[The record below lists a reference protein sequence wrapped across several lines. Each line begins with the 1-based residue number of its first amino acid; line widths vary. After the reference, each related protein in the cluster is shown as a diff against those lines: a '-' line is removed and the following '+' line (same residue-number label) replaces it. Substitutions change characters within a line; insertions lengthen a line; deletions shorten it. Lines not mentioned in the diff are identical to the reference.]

1 MKRSH
6 RRSAE
11 AAALY
16 HYRREC
22 IDHRDGRHCR
32 TDFLPGTLVIQ
43 KIRTR
48 GCGFLYYFF
57 RYVVSAG
64 TDSVMNVQP
73 PMVAFLPSTVSP
85 PRMVAPA

>member
-16 HYRREC
+16 YYRREC
-22 IDHRDGRHCR
+22 IDHRNGRHCR

-48 GCGFLYYFF
+48 GCGFFIISSDMWYPQE
-57 RYVVSAG
+57 RI
-64 TDSVMNVQP
+64 P
-73 PMVAFLPSTVSP
+73 
-85 PRMVAPA
+85 